1 MAEATV
7 NALDYSDS
15 KVEYPDISMVQKKI
29 SVPKEAEAP
38 VVVGTK
44 AGEAIYRLN
53 GEQIGTV
60 PILYA
65 SNVEK
70 AFYRDYVK
78 KAVTAFLL

>member
-1 MAEATV
+1 MV
-7 NALDYSDS
+7 RKGFLSQKRQS
-15 KVEYPDISMVQKKI
+15 K
-29 SVPKEAEAP
+29 P
-38 VVVGTK
+38 VVAGTK

-78 KAVTAFLL
+78 KR

>member
-1 MAEATV
+1 MRA
-7 NALDYSDS
+7 
-15 KVEYPDISMVQKKI
+15 QR
-29 SVPKEAEAP
+29 
-38 VVVGTK
+38 

>member
-1 MAEATV
+1 MRRSLSGWIPMATIF
-7 NALDYSDS
+7 LWFR
-15 KVEYPDISMVQKKI
+15 KKI